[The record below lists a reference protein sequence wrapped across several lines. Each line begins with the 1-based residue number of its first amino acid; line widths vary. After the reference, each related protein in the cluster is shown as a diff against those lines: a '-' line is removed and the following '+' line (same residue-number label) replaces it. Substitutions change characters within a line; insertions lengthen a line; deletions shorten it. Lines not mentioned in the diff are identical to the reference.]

1 MADKKII
8 AVTGATGS
16 QGGGL
21 VRAILADPNG
31 GFAARA
37 ITRDASKDKSKALAA
52 AGAEVVSGDLDDVES
67 LKKAFAGAHGVYAVT
82 NFWEHF
88 SGEKEIQQAK
98 NIAEAA
104 KAAGV
109 KHVIWS
115 TLEDTRKLM
124 SADDTR
130 MPMLQ
135 GKYRV
140 PHFDA
145 KADANAAFSGLPT
158 TFLVTSFYWD
168 NFYLFGLA
176 PKKDDKGVYSWT
188 FPMGEAKL
196 PGIAAED
203 IGKVAYGIFK
213 AGSEYIG
220 KTVGIAGESLS
231 FQEMSKRL
239 EKGLGISPVQFNPVD
254 ANVFRGFGFP
264 GADEYGNMFQVYR
277 DFEKEVN
284 AARSI
289 DLSRKLNP
297 SLQSFDQWLAGKKSA
312 VMAAANPA
320 PADRITSIPNSQFP
334 TSKTFLGSWE
344 LEFGS
349 FRAHVF
355 PSLLSAY
362 NLPHVQI
369 QKPRCLLWRSCGLCS
384 RRIPSHHDVRSG
396 EASDRRSLRRRARPA
411 SDQRQVRHDGRARVN
426 GNRSHHSEW
435 TIHRCRSS
443 RQSATEPV
451 HA

>member
-1 MADKKII
+1 M
-8 AVTGATGS
+8 
-16 QGGGL
+16 
-21 VRAILADPNG
+21 
-31 GFAARA
+31 
-37 ITRDASKDKSKALAA
+37 
-52 AGAEVVSGDLDDVES
+52 
-67 LKKAFAGAHGVYAVT
+67 
-82 NFWEHF
+82 
-88 SGEKEIQQAK
+88 
-98 NIAEAA
+98 
-104 KAAGV
+104 
-109 KHVIWS
+109 
-115 TLEDTRKLM
+115 
-124 SADDTR
+124 
-130 MPMLQ
+130 
-135 GKYRV
+135 

-158 TFLVTSFYWD
+158 TYLVTSFYWD

-213 AGSEYIG
+213 AGSEYVG

-289 DLSRKLNP
+289 DLDAEAQPVAAELRSVAGGQEVGSPGGR
-297 SLQSFDQWLAGKKSA
+297 QSGAG
-312 VMAAANPA
+312 
-320 PADRITSIPNSQFP
+320 DRLTSTPNAQFP
-334 TSKTFLGSWE
+334 IPKASLGVGSWR
-344 LEFGS
+344 LGVS
-349 FRAHVF
+349 DRHVF
-355 PSLLSAY
+355 PSFLSAY

-369 QKPRCLLWRSCGLCS
+369 QKPRRLLWRSYGLCRS
-384 RRIPSHHDVRSG
+384 RIPSNHDVRPG
-396 EASDRRSLRRRARPA
+396 EAGDRRSLHRRARPA
-411 SDQRQVRHDGRARVN
+411 SDQRQVRHHGWARVH
-426 GNRSHHSEW
+426 GNRGHHSGW
-435 TIHRCRSS
+435 TIHRRRSS
-443 RQSATEPV
+443 WQSATESV